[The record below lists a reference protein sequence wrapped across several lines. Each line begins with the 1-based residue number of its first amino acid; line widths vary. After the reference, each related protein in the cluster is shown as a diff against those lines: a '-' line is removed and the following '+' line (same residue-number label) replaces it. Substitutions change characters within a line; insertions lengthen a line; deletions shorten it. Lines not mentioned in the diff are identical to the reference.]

1 MVITDIT
8 ETMQDL
14 TPSQQHKLGLG
25 CEITYAMLWH
35 AFDKIAELL
44 EHGGLINPDSGTRL
58 SVEQF
63 ADRLLASSTPDNY
76 HLSPVIALD
85 GTDLETWAR
94 RRSWASKKSPV
105 QGRHR
110 DPGRHRR
117 QSRQAD
123 ERTQLAP
130 RRRGRTPAE
139 LARLTGP
146 RRIPVRAQR
155 SRRRR
160 LRGIR
165 TPPGHPNPRRRR
177 PARPAPDHRPHPHT
191 RRLTSWAR
199 RRPHHRRADLHRI
212 RDHRSVRRP
221 RLLVLPGRHFRAS
234 HVGAQHRGVERP
246 APCSTRTATRAHP
259 RHGLDRRDVVRRS
272 APAIHA

>member
-1 MVITDIT
+1 MVEHNLNGSTGRPRQFTAKALLVGMTLHSIRGVKSMVITDIT

-110 DPGRHRR
+110 ERL
-117 QSRQAD
+117 SRVSWKL
-123 ERTQLAP
+123 RW
-130 RRRGRTPAE
+130 RSPA
-139 LARLTGP
+139 
-146 RRIPVRAQR
+146 
-155 SRRRR
+155 
-160 LRGIR
+160 
-165 TPPGHPNPRRRR
+165 
-177 PARPAPDHRPHPHT
+177 
-191 RRLTSWAR
+191 
-199 RRPHHRRADLHRI
+199 
-212 RDHRSVRRP
+212 
-221 RLLVLPGRHFRAS
+221 
-234 HVGAQHRGVERP
+234 
-246 APCSTRTATRAHP
+246 
-259 RHGLDRRDVVRRS
+259 
-272 APAIHA
+272 